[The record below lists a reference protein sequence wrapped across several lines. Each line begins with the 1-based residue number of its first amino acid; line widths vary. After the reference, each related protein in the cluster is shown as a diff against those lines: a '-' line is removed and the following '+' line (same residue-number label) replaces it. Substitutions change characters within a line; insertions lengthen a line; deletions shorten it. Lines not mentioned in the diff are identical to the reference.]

1 MDFELSE
8 ELKIFQTAIRDF
20 AQKEIAPLVKTAE
33 ENEETPRELFAK
45 MGRLGYLCPDYP
57 EELGGG
63 GLGKIAECMM
73 VEEVAKVCSG
83 IASGILTQSG
93 LATRIIAKHGNEKLQ
108 VEYLIPSVKGEKIAS
123 FGLTESEAGSDAAN
137 IQTTATKKGDQYI
150 LKGGKIYI
158 TNGQYCDYVVVAAL
172 TDKSQ
177 GAKGISIFI
186 MDSDTPGFSRTKMK
200 KLGNHASVTSQF
212 FFDDCAIPAEN
223 LVGEE
228 GRGFKYV
235 LEALN
240 SARISHSARSVGTAQ
255 AALEASINYAKERVQ
270 FGQPIGKFQAI
281 AFKIAEKARLYEP
294 TILYCGSP
302 LKRGKMIFNNEL
314 PCFCNIINL
323 CTGKDSRVDI
333 SRCAKIEGFVYSR
346 APITHLGEI
355 SGFVYCNGFLQDPIT
370 PDTTNTNIVS
380 GIIKPPDSLRS
391 FLIPVVFQ
399 EIEDFKILKWQEF

>member
-1 MDFELSE
+1 MDLELSE

-73 VEEVAKVCSG
+73 VEEVAKICSG

-93 LATRIIAKHGNEKLQ
+93 LATRIIAKHGNDKQ
-108 VEYLIPSVKGEKIAS
+108 KKEYLIPAARGEKIVS
-123 FGLTESEAGSDAAN
+123 LGLTESEAGSDAAN
-137 IQTTATKKGDQYI
+137 IQTTATKKGGQYI
-150 LKGGKIYI
+150 LNGGKIYI
-158 TNGQYCDYVVVAAL
+158 TNGQYCDYALIAAA

-177 GAKGISIFI
+177 GSRGVSIFI

-212 FFDDCAIPAEN
+212 YFDDCAIPAEN

-281 AFKIAEKARLYEP
+281 AFKISEMATEIEAARWLLYRVAYLFDQGSECRKEGPMTKLFSAEVAIKTVQEAMRIHAGAGYVGDSDVERLYRDA
-294 TILYCGSP
+294 ILYHSTEG
-302 LKRGKMIFNNEL
+302 
-314 PCFCNIINL
+314 
-323 CTGKDSRVDI
+323 TGEIQKLII
-333 SRCAKIEGFVYSR
+333 SRE
-346 APITHLGEI
+346 LG
-355 SGFVYCNGFLQDPIT
+355 L
-370 PDTTNTNIVS
+370 
-380 GIIKPPDSLRS
+380 
-391 FLIPVVFQ
+391 
-399 EIEDFKILKWQEF
+399 